1 MERKLS
7 VVYFSATEGTQKVVK
22 GIAEEISESY
32 KEYNATLPINRKDEI
47 VFGANDLVII
57 GVPVYAGRV
66 PVFLMEYLLKLKG
79 SNTPAIFITVYGN
92 RDYEDALLEL
102 KDEMEKNGFVGVA
115 AAAFIGE
122 HSNTKKVGTNRPD
135 ANDLEIAKK
144 FGCEIRN
151 KLEGMSDVTQLPK
164 LMVKGNYPYKE
175 IMQAPPMAP
184 DTNDECVGCGMCAKH
199 CPVEAINFDNYN
211 DVDSTKCIRCS
222 SCIKKCPVNAKA
234 INHEIFNK
242 ITNVLIENLSSV
254 RKQPEY
260 FI

>member
-7 VVYFSATEGTQKVVK
+7 VIYFSATDGTKKVVK
-22 GIAEEISESY
+22 EVAEGISDSY
-32 KEYNATLPINRKDEI
+32 KEYNLTLPTGRQEEITFDE
-47 VFGANDLVII
+47 NDLVII

-66 PVFLMEYLLKLKG
+66 PVFLMEYLSKLKG
-79 SNTPAIFITVYGN
+79 SNTPAVFITVYGN

-102 KDEMEKNGFVGVA
+102 TEEMEKKGFIGVA
-115 AAAFIGE
+115 AGAFIGE

-135 ANDLEIAKK
+135 ANDLEVAKK

-151 KLEGMSDVTQLPK
+151 KLEGVSDVTQLPK
-164 LMVKGNYPYKE
+164 LTVKGNYPYKE

-184 DTNDECVGCGMCAKH
+184 DTNEECVGCGVCAKH
-199 CPVEAINFDNYN
+199 CPVEAINLDNYK

-234 INHEIFNK
+234 INHEMFNK
-242 ITNVLIENLSSV
+242 ITNLLIEKLSSV

>member
-1 MERKLS
+1 MDRKLS

-22 GIAEEISESY
+22 GIADRISDSY
-32 KEYNATLPINRKDEI
+32 KEYNTTLLTSREDEL

-79 SNTPAIFITVYGN
+79 SNTPAIFIVVYGN

-102 KDEMEKNGFVGVA
+102 KEEMEKNGFIGVA
-115 AAAFIGE
+115 GGAFIGE

-135 ANDLEIAKK
+135 ANDLEVAEK
-144 FGCEIRN
+144 FGYEIKN
-151 KLEGMSDVTQLPK
+151 KLEGMTYVTQLPK
-164 LMVKGNYPYKE
+164 LTVKGNYPYKE

-184 DTNDECVGCGMCAKH
+184 DTNDECVGCGVCAKH
-199 CPVEAINFDNYN
+199 CPVEAINFDNYK
-211 DVDSTKCIRCS
+211 DADSAKCIRCS

-234 INHEIFNK
+234 INHEMFKK
-242 ITNVLIENLSSV
+242 ITNLLIENLSSV
-254 RKQPEY
+254 RKEPEY